1 LKSRPEKEQDAISS
15 TPTRRYL
22 IRDREPIRCRILT
35 EVGRKTIVN
44 GDGTGLLLYTGRKT
58 SVAMRSTCAGKVQ
71 VRLVMNLG
79 SKVA

>member
-1 LKSRPEKEQDAISS
+1 MKVFENSYGRGGHGGPPLQRP
-15 TPTRRYL
+15 T
-22 IRDREPIRCRILT
+22 
-35 EVGRKTIVN
+35 